1 MRLSI
6 VVMVILG
13 VGIGWLWW
21 SQQRSTASPAWQGY
35 AEADYVKVAP
45 IEQGQLTAISVARG
59 DQIAR
64 GAALFTQDDT
74 HERAAR
80 DQAAP
85 QLAQA
90 EEQLANLEAAMNPT
104 EVAQAEANLTDA
116 RSTLERARA
125 DLQRDEALL
134 RTGYSTA
141 QTVDQRRADYKSA
154 EAKAQHAEAALREWV
169 WPGERT
175 SSPDTFRAD
184 GSKGWR
190 SPLAYC
196 TSQSCCCSTSP
207 PPGSMPKPVASSGI
221 SFTTWRA
228 KV

>member
-80 DQAAP
+80 DQAAR

-90 EEQLANLEAAMNPT
+90 EEQLANLEAAMKPT

-154 EAKAQHAEAALREWV
+154 EAKAQHAEAALAQARAPMGREREIEAQRLRSQQDGQPWE
-169 WPGERT
+169 WPSGGWH
-175 SSPDTFRAD
+175 SAPSPH
-184 GSKGWR
+184 
-190 SPLAYC
+190 P
-196 TSQSCCCSTSP
+196 
-207 PPGSMPKPVASSGI
+207 
-221 SFTTWRA
+221 
-228 KV
+228 

>member
-13 VGIGWLWW
+13 AGIGWLWW
-21 SQQRSTASPAWQGY
+21 SQQRSTVSPGWQGY

-45 IEQGQLTAISVARG
+45 IEQGLLTAISVARG

-64 GAALFTQDDT
+64 GAPLFTQDDT

-80 DQAAP
+80 DQAAR

-90 EEQLANLEAAMNPT
+90 EEQLANLEAAMKPT

-116 RSTLERARA
+116 RSTLERAQA

-154 EAKAQHAEAALREWV
+154 QAKAQHAEAALAQA
-169 WPGERT
+169 
-175 SSPDTFRAD
+175 RAPMGSGAGDRGAAGCGRGRAGSRGD
-184 GSKGWR
+184 GRMAAGTAHR
-190 SPLAYC
+190 YGARGRPRRRRA
-196 TSQSCCCSTSP
+196 
-207 PPGSMPKPVASSGI
+207 G
-221 SFTTWRA
+221 TTG
-228 KV
+228 